1 MLAMLAANG
10 ISSVGNSLSYIAIPW
25 FVLVTTGS
33 AARTG
38 LTAVAGTLPLI
49 VTGVFGGAFAD
60 RVGAKRAAI
69 LSDLASSAAVAAIPL
84 LYLTIGLSFWQLLVF
99 VFLGAVLDSPG
110 YAARNSLYPDLVLQ
124 AGVALERG
132 NASLQVISRVSQV
145 FAPPLAGVLIAIMGT
160 SNVLWLDAASFLI
173 SAAVLATQIPAPAK
187 AIAHAVESASS
198 YLAQMKEGLAFI
210 FADRALLAMLGT
222 SALGT
227 LLAEPLYAVV
237 LPVYARQ
244 VYGSAVDLG
253 LLFSA
258 LGVGSILGNI
268 IFAIFGHRLPRFGTF
283 LVGFGVRALSFWI
296 LIGLPSLPILALCII
311 INATALEPCNP
322 LYMTILQERVPAE
335 LRGRVFGAV
344 MSLSAGAAPLGLVTY
359 GFLLEGIGLRD
370 TLWVLAAVNLLV
382 PLSILLLP
390 AWRSVGE
397 RLPARGPELESVAA

>member
-1 MLAMLAANG
+1 MLAMLTANG
-10 ISSVGNSLSYIAIPW
+10 ISSIGNSLSYIAIPW

-49 VTGVFGGAFAD
+49 VTGLFGGAFAD

-84 LYLTIGLSFWQLLVF
+84 LYLTVGLSFWQLLVL

-110 YAARNSLYPDLVLQ
+110 YAARSSLYPDLVIQ

-145 FAPPLAGVLIAIMGT
+145 FAPPLAGVLIAVMGAR
-160 SNVLWLDAASFLI
+160 NVLWLDAVSFLI
-173 SAAVLATQIPAPAK
+173 SASVIATMIPAPAK
-187 AIAHAVESASS
+187 TAAHAATSALS
-198 YLAQMKEGLAFI
+198 YIAQLKEGLAFI
-210 FADRALLAMLGT
+210 RADRVVLAMLLT
-222 SALGT
+222 SALGAV
-227 LLAEPLYAVV
+227 LAEPLYSVV

-258 LGVGSILGNI
+258 LGAGSILGNI
-268 IFAIFGHRLPRFGTF
+268 IVAIFGHRLPRFGTF
-283 LVGFGVRALSFWI
+283 LVGYGVRALSFWI

-311 INATALEPCNP
+311 INATALEPANP
-322 LYMTILQERVPAE
+322 LYMTIMQERVPPE
-335 LRGRVFGAV
+335 LRGRVFGAA
-344 MSLSAGAAPLGLVTY
+344 MSLGAGAMPLGLVTY

-370 TLWVLAAVNLLV
+370 TLWLLAAVNLLV

-390 AWRSVGE
+390 AWRSVGD